1 MEAGQ
6 AHRRPPC
13 GATARRAVVMLGAA
27 HGATTSRA
35 RRAKDPLA
43 TMCGIAGTY
52 DPSVPRGRAPALATR
67 AIIGRMAGAIAHR
80 GPDADGFILD
90 GPVALANRR
99 LAIVDLSAAGRQPQ
113 FSADGQIG
121 IVYNGELYNF
131 HALRSE
137 LVARGHRFASST
149 DTEVIVHAYEEFGDA
164 CVHRFNGMFAF
175 AIWDRRGA
183 GRLVLARDRWG
194 IKPLYYAHV
203 GGTLA
208 FGSEVKSFLELPG
221 FRAELDL
228 DAATEYLT
236 FQNLFGDRTLFAG
249 VRTLPAGSLMTIDG
263 EGAPRMTRWWRPRFE
278 ADGDRG
284 EAWYVT
290 GVRERFEEAVRRQ
303 LMGDVPVGSYLSGGM
318 DSGSITAVA
327 ARQIPHLHTF
337 TGGFPVAGLG
347 VAEALT
353 DERAAA
359 EFMARTMGTEHYTV
373 VVQAD
378 DLPRLLPELVWHLED
393 LRVASS
399 YHNYAVARLA
409 SRFVK
414 VVLAGAGGD
423 EIFAGY
429 PWRYAHAAGTTSLD
443 DFASRY
449 SDYWSILVPDT
460 EKAGLFVGD
469 LARAARGF
477 RAADRVREVVDDLG
491 DLARTDPLHLAMTFE
506 ARTYLQGLFVV
517 EDRVSMAHSL
527 ESRVPFLDDD
537 LVNFTSAMPSRY
549 KLRDGVGKRILRK
562 AMRGL
567 IPDEILA
574 ARKQGFAPPEDT
586 WFRSE
591 LAPYLREMVDGP
603 RARSRGLFDPAAV
616 GTILGDHA
624 AGRRNHKKL
633 LWSLACLEQWQR
645 TFLDGERPASGAAPS
660 ARRVGGHL

>member
-1 MEAGQ
+1 
-6 AHRRPPC
+6 
-13 GATARRAVVMLGAA
+13 
-27 HGATTSRA
+27 
-35 RRAKDPLA
+35 
-43 TMCGIAGTY
+43 MCGIAGTY
-52 DPSVPRGRAPALATR
+52 APTNPRDRAPDVASR
-67 AIIGRMAGAIAHR
+67 AVISRMAGAIAHR
-80 GPDADGFILD
+80 GPDADGFLLD
-90 GPVALANRR
+90 GPVAMANRR

-113 FSADGQIG
+113 FTNDGQIG
-121 IVYNGELYNF
+121 IVYNGELYNY

-137 LVARGHRFASST
+137 LISRGHRFASGT
-149 DTEVIVHAYEEFGDA
+149 DTEVIVHAYEEFGDD
-164 CVHRFNGMFAF
+164 CVRHFNGMFAF

-194 IKPLYYAHV
+194 IKPLYYAQV
-203 GGTLA
+203 GETFV
-208 FGSEVKSFLELPG
+208 FGSEVKSFLHVPG
-221 FRAELDL
+221 FSARLDL
-228 DAATEYLT
+228 EAATEYLT
-236 FQNLFGDRTLFAG
+236 FQNMLGDRTLFAG
-249 VRTLPAGSLMTIDG
+249 VRTLPAGSMMVMEAG
-263 EGAPRMTRWWRPRFE
+263 RARRVTRWWQPHFE
-278 ADGDRG
+278 GTEDRG
-284 EAWYVT
+284 EAWYLA
-290 GVRERFEEAVRRQ
+290 GVRDRFEEAVRRQ

-337 TGGFPVAGLG
+337 TGGFPVAGMSG
-347 VAEALT
+347 SEAMT
-353 DERAAA
+353 DERTAA

-373 VVQAD
+373 VVQPH

-443 DFASRY
+443 DFATRY
-449 SDYWSILVPDT
+449 ADYWSILVPDA
-460 EKAGLFVGD
+460 EKSGLFVGD

-477 RAADRVREVVDDLG
+477 HAGERVRVVVSDLG

-537 LVNFTSAMPSRY
+537 LVDFASAMPSKY
-549 KLRDGVGKRILRK
+549 KLRDGTGKRILRD

-567 IPDEILA
+567 IPDQILT

-586 WFRSE
+586 WFRE
-591 LAPYLREMVDGP
+591 DLAPYFREMIDGP
-603 RARSRGLFDPAAV
+603 RARSRGLFDTASV
-616 GTILGDHA
+616 QTILSDHA
-624 AGRRNHKKL
+624 SGARNHKKL

-645 TFLDGERPASGAAPS
+645 TFIDGDRPMPS
-660 ARRVGGHL
+660 WSPDGRMGPLE

>member
-1 MEAGQ
+1 
-6 AHRRPPC
+6 
-13 GATARRAVVMLGAA
+13 
-27 HGATTSRA
+27 
-35 RRAKDPLA
+35 
-43 TMCGIAGTY
+43 MCGIAGTY
-52 DPSVPRGRAPALATR
+52 APSNPRDRAPDVASR
-67 AIIGRMAGAIAHR
+67 AVISRMAGAIAHR
-80 GPDADGFILD
+80 GPDADGFLLD
-90 GPVALANRR
+90 GPVAIANRR

-113 FSADGQIG
+113 FTNDGQIG
-121 IVYNGELYNF
+121 IVYNGELYNY

-137 LVARGHRFASST
+137 LISRGHRFASGT
-149 DTEVIVHAYEEFGDA
+149 DTEVIVHAYEEFGDD
-164 CVHRFNGMFAF
+164 CVRHFNGMFAF

-194 IKPLYYAHV
+194 IKPLYYAQV
-203 GGTLA
+203 GETFV
-208 FGSEVKSFLELPG
+208 FGSEVKSFLHVPG
-221 FRAELDL
+221 FSASLDL
-228 DAATEYLT
+228 EAATEYLT
-236 FQNLFGDRTLFAG
+236 FQNMLGDRTLFAG
-249 VRTLPAGSLMTIDG
+249 VRTLPAGSTMVMEAGRAT
-263 EGAPRMTRWWRPRFE
+263 RVTRWWQPHFE
-278 ADGDRG
+278 ATEDRG
-284 EAWYVT
+284 EAWYLA
-290 GVRERFEEAVRRQ
+290 GVRDRFEEAVRRQ

-337 TGGFPVAGLG
+337 TGGFPVAGMSG
-347 VAEALT
+347 SEAMT
-353 DERAAA
+353 DERTAA

-373 VVQAD
+373 VVQPH

-443 DFASRY
+443 DFATRY
-449 SDYWSILVPDT
+449 ADYWSILVPDA
-460 EKAGLFVGD
+460 EKSGLFVGD

-477 RAADRVREVVDDLG
+477 HAGERVREVVSDLG

-537 LVNFTSAMPSRY
+537 LVDFASAMPSKY
-549 KLRDGVGKRILRK
+549 KLRDGIGKRILRD

-567 IPDEILA
+567 IPDEILT

-586 WFRSE
+586 WFRE
-591 LAPYLREMVDGP
+591 DLAPYFREMVDGS
-603 RARSRGLFDPAAV
+603 RARSRGLFDTAAV
-616 GTILGDHA
+616 QTILGDHA
-624 AGRRNHKKL
+624 SGARNHKKL

-645 TFLDGERPASGAAPS
+645 TFIDGDRPMPS
-660 ARRVGGHL
+660 WSPDGRMGPLE

>member
-1 MEAGQ
+1 MPAQ
-6 AHRRPPC
+6 P
-13 GATARRAVVMLGAA
+13 V
-27 HGATTSRA
+27 
-35 RRAKDPLA
+35 AKDPDA

-52 DPSVPRGRAPALATR
+52 NSSIPHDRAPTIQSRATISAMAD
-67 AIIGRMAGAIAHR
+67 AITHR
-80 GPDADGFILD
+80 GPDADGFLLD

-99 LAIVDLSAAGRQPQ
+99 LAIVDLSVAGRQPQ
-113 FSADGQIG
+113 FTSDGQIG

-137 LVARGHRFASST
+137 LTKRGHHFASGT
-149 DTEVIVHAYEEFGDA
+149 DTEVIVHAYEEFGDD
-164 CVHRFNGMFAF
+164 CVRHFNGMFAF
-175 AIWDRRGA
+175 AIWDRRAG

-203 GGTLA
+203 GDTLV
-208 FGSEVKSFLELPG
+208 FGSEVKSFLHVPG
-221 FRAELDL
+221 FRVNLDL
-228 DAATEYLT
+228 EAATEYLT
-236 FQNLFGDRTLFAG
+236 FQNVLGDRTLFDG
-249 VRTLPAGSLMTIDG
+249 VRTLPAGSMMVV
-263 EGAPRMTRWWRPRFE
+263 EGNRGPRVTRWWQPRFE
-278 ADGDRG
+278 ATVDRG
-284 EAWYVT
+284 EAWYLA
-290 GVRERFEEAVRRQ
+290 GVRELFEEAVRRQ

-337 TGGFPVAGLG
+337 TGGFPVSGLSG
-347 VAEALT
+347 SEALA

-373 VVQAD
+373 VVQSH

-414 VVLAGAGGD
+414 VVLAGTGGD

-449 SDYWSILVPDT
+449 ADYWSILVPDS
-460 EKAGLFVGD
+460 EKPGLFVGD
-469 LARAARGF
+469 LARASRGF
-477 RAADRVREVVDDLG
+477 RAKDRVRDVVADLD

-517 EDRVSMAHSL
+517 EDRVSMAHGL

-537 LVNFTSAMPSRY
+537 LVDFVSAMPSVY
-549 KLRDGVGKRILRK
+549 KLQDGTGKRILRD
-562 AMRGL
+562 AMQGL
-567 IPDEILA
+567 IPNEILA

-586 WFRSE
+586 WFRE
-591 LAPYLREMVDGP
+591 DLAPYLRDMIDGP
-603 RARSRGLFDPAAV
+603 RARSRGLFDPAALNAV
-616 GTILGDHA
+616 LDTHV
-624 AGRRNHKKL
+624 AGIRNQKKL

-645 TFLDGERPASGAAPS
+645 TFIDGDQPMTSWSRASS
-660 ARRVGGHL
+660 AGTSK

>member
-1 MEAGQ
+1 
-6 AHRRPPC
+6 
-13 GATARRAVVMLGAA
+13 
-27 HGATTSRA
+27 
-35 RRAKDPLA
+35 
-43 TMCGIAGTY
+43 MCGIAGTY
-52 DPSVPRGRAPALATR
+52 APSNPRHRAPDVASR
-67 AIIGRMAGAIAHR
+67 AVISRMAGAIAHR
-80 GPDADGFILD
+80 GPDADGFLLD
-90 GPVALANRR
+90 GPVAMANRR

-113 FSADGQIG
+113 FTADGRIG

-131 HALRSE
+131 HALRSQ
-137 LVARGHRFASST
+137 LIGRGHRFASGT
-149 DTEVIVHAYEEFGDA
+149 DTEVIVHAYEEYGDD
-164 CVHRFNGMFAF
+164 CVRHFNGMFAF

-194 IKPLYYAHV
+194 IKPLYYARV
-203 GGTLA
+203 GDTFV
-208 FGSEVKSFLELPG
+208 FGSEVKSFLEVPG
-221 FRAELDL
+221 FRVRLDL
-228 DAATEYLT
+228 EAATEYLT
-236 FQNLFGDRTLFAG
+236 FQNLFSDRTLFAD
-249 VRTLPAGSLMTIDG
+249 VRTLPAGSMMII
-263 EGAPRMTRWWRPRFE
+263 EGDQTPRVTRWWQPHFE
-278 ADGDRG
+278 ATGDRG
-284 EAWYVT
+284 EAWYLA
-290 GVRERFEEAVRRQ
+290 GVRDLFEEAVRRQ

-327 ARQIPHLHTF
+327 ARQISHLHTF
-337 TGGFPVAGLG
+337 TGGFPVAGLTG
-347 VAEALT
+347 GEALT
-353 DERAAA
+353 DERTAA

-373 VVQAD
+373 VVRPH

-443 DFASRY
+443 DFATRY
-449 SDYWSILVPDT
+449 ADYWSILVPDA
-460 EKAGLFVGD
+460 EKSGLFVGD
-469 LARAARGF
+469 LARAARDFHAG
-477 RAADRVREVVDDLG
+477 DRVRAVVSDLG

-537 LVNFTSAMPSRY
+537 LVDFASAMPSKY
-549 KLRDGVGKRILRK
+549 KLRDGVGKRILRD

-567 IPDEILA
+567 IPDQILA

-586 WFRSE
+586 WFRE
-591 LAPYLREMVDGP
+591 DLAPYFREMIDGS
-603 RARSRGLFDPAAV
+603 RARSRGLFDTAAV
-616 GTILGDHA
+616 QTILGDHA
-624 AGRRNHKKL
+624 SGARNHKKL

-645 TFLDGERPASGAAPS
+645 TFIDGDRPTPS
-660 ARRVGGHL
+660 WSPDGRMGPLR